1 MAKFKYRMQNI
12 LNLKYKLEEQQKL
25 SLATARLKLLE
36 EEEKLNVLFGRKTE
50 YEEALRKAS
59 MKSISI
65 DVLKILRENISI
77 LDYYI
82 VEQKNNVSRAS
93 SVVALE
99 EEKMVEAMKERKIQ
113 EKLREK
119 NFEKFLKELNHEENI
134 VVDELVSYQYT
145 VKTEEV

>member
-82 VEQKNNVSRAS
+82 VEQKNNVSRAN